1 MKPEGKLNKNMI
13 KRIIYHDLMINF
25 SKLRYKADKSKNL
38 QYRYKSKIIRN
49 EREI

>member
-13 KRIIYHDLMINF
+13 KRISYHDVMINF

-38 QYRYKSKIIRN
+38 QIGTKVKL
-49 EREI
+49 